1 MSERG
6 AGVAVLG
13 PGETPPGQAWA
24 FEGAV
29 GTAPPVVDGI
39 ERAVG
44 TTYGSGMEAVLAT
57 PATTTGTTV
66 LRAEGVGRAFRGL
79 QALANYALDLK
90 QGEILGIIGPNGAG
104 KTTLF
109 NVLSG
114 FLPPTSGAVT
124 FRGTSLAGLGPEK
137 VTRLGM
143 ARTFQNIR
151 LFGRMTA
158 LDNVKTA
165 QQLHGQAG
173 FWEAILGLPSYHAKE
188 RALEERALA
197 HLASLGLAAF
207 ADADAASLPYGLQ
220 RKLEIARALATEPTL
235 LLLDE
240 PAAGMNEGETAELT
254 GFIREIH
261 ARFGLTVIVVEH
273 DMSLIMPLSDRI
285 QVLNYGRVI
294 AEGTPAAIRANPKV
308 IEAYL
313 GAEEAGT
320 TA

>member
-1 MSERG
+1 MESSVATTPTPTPATPAA
-6 AGVAVLG
+6 AGVA
-13 PGETPPGQAWA
+13 
-24 FEGAV
+24 
-29 GTAPPVVDGI
+29 
-39 ERAVG
+39 
-44 TTYGSGMEAVLAT
+44 M
-57 PATTTGTTV
+57 PATTERETV
-66 LRAEGVGRAFRGL
+66 LRAAGVGRAFRGL
-79 QALANYALDLK
+79 QALAGYDLDLK

-114 FLPPTSGAVT
+114 FLPPTSGAIT
-124 FRGTSLAGLGPEK
+124 FLGKPLAGLGPDK

-197 HLASLGLAAF
+197 HLDSLGLASF
-207 ADADAASLPYGLQ
+207 AEADAASLPYGLQ

-294 AEGTPAAIRANPKV
+294 AEGTPAAIRANPAV

-313 GAEEAGT
+313 GAEDTPTVAEVGAP
-320 TA
+320 A